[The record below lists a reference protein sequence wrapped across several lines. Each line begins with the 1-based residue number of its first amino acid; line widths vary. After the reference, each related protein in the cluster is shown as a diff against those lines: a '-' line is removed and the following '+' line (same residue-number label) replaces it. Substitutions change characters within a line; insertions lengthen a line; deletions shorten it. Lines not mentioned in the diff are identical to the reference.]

1 MSDAATLNNNNNDN
15 GHGNGAAGVQRPMLE
30 LRGIGKSFGGLKV
43 IDDLSFKVMPSERVA
58 LIGPNGAGKTS
69 AFNLVSGLYAVDT
82 GSVILDGTDI
92 TNVPSRKRISYG
104 LARTF
109 QNIRLMSQ
117 LTVLENVML
126 GQSAAAGSFAG
137 MLQPVNLLR
146 SNRWREQARAE
157 LQAAGLSQYEKFPAG
172 ELPYGIQ
179 KRVELVRALLARPRM
194 LLLDEPAAGLN
205 PTETNE
211 LRAHLE
217 RIAEAGTTLLVVEH
231 NMHFVGALCRRVL
244 VLNFGQ
250 LIADCSPGVA
260 QADPRVREAYLGR
273 DHDLAREHAA

>member
-1 MSDAATLNNNNNDN
+1 MSGAAPIDKD
-15 GHGNGAAGVQRPMLE
+15 AAGVRRPMLE
-30 LRGIGKSFGGLKV
+30 LRGVGKSFGGLKV
-43 IDDLSFKVMPSERVA
+43 IDELSFKVMRGERVA

-69 AFNLVSGLYAVDT
+69 AFNLVSGLYAVDA
-82 GSVILDGTDI
+82 GSVMLDDVDI
-92 TNVPSRKRISYG
+92 TGVPSRKRVGYG

-109 QNIRLMSQ
+109 QNIRLMAQ

-126 GQSAAAGSFAG
+126 GQSATASSFTA

-157 LQAAGLSQYEKFPAG
+157 LAAAGLSQYEKFAGG

-205 PTETNE
+205 PTETNAM
-211 LRAHLE
+211 RAHLE
-217 RIAEAGTTLLVVEH
+217 RIADAGATLLVVEH
-231 NMHFVGALCRRVL
+231 DMHFVGALCRRVL
-244 VLNFGQ
+244 VLNFGR
-250 LIADCSPGVA
+250 LIADCTPREA
-260 QADPRVREAYLGR
+260 QADPRVREAYLGG
-273 DHDLAREHAA
+273 DDDLARHHAA

>member
-1 MSDAATLNNNNNDN
+1 VIASTDSNAAVHST
-15 GHGNGAAGVQRPMLE
+15 AGVSRPMLE
-30 LRGIGKSFGGLKV
+30 LRGVAKSFGGLKV
-43 IDDLSFKVMPSERVA
+43 IDDLSFSVQAGERAA

-69 AFNLVSGLYAVDT
+69 AFNLVSGLYAVDR
-82 GSVILDGTDI
+82 GSVMLDGTDI
-92 TNVPSRKRISYG
+92 THVPSRKRVGYG

-109 QNIRLMSQ
+109 QNIRLMAQ

-126 GQSAAAGSFAG
+126 GQSSAASSFTG

-146 SNRWREQARAE
+146 SNRWGKHARAQLE
-157 LQAAGLSQYEKFPAG
+157 AAGLSQYEKFPAG

-211 LRAHLE
+211 LRLHLE
-217 RIAEAGTTLLVVEH
+217 RIADGGTTLLVVEH
-231 NMHFVGALCRRVL
+231 DMHFVGALCRRVL
-244 VLNFGQ
+244 VLNFGR
-250 LIADCSPGVA
+250 LIADCTPREA
-260 QADPRVREAYLGR
+260 QADPLVREAYLGSDDELVS
-273 DHDLAREHAA
+273 DHAS